1 VSELFFFFL
10 YKWNWACSDKF
21 LLFVIMNQ
29 NEFYLFSFQC
39 WVGIWSLLIKEGLR
53 VFFFFFFCWKSGIV
67 ETTGSKYFKKP
78 IFSFFDNYEYSGL
91 AFKFGMAPC
100 VLYLLPKGCSKNL
113 PFTLNTLHKFFL
125 SFTKN
130 TTNKHE
136 LGVIFISCS
145 HNVTD

>member
-53 VFFFFFFCWKSGIV
+53 VFFFFFFVENLELWKLQVLSILKNQYLV
-67 ETTGSKYFKKP
+67 SLTIMNILVWHLNLEWPHVSFTCCQKVAPKIYPSHWTLFT
-78 IFSFFDNYEYSGL
+78 SFFCPL
-91 AFKFGMAPC
+91 QR
-100 VLYLLPKGCSKNL
+100 
-113 PFTLNTLHKFFL
+113 TQQ
-125 SFTKN
+125 
-130 TTNKHE
+130 
-136 LGVIFISCS
+136 ISMS
-145 HNVTD
+145 